1 MQLSELRTFLT
12 IIETGSLV
20 RASER
25 LRVTQS
31 TVTARLKTLEDSL
44 GQQLINRTKSGATM
58 TAAGIRLRRYAQ
70 TIDELWTQAQQET
83 ALPENVSFLC
93 NLGCE
98 TDLWHGMGRDIFAKL
113 NHQHPNSA
121 LSVWTGSS
129 DDIQNWIKKGLCDVV
144 ISNDMPHGS
153 NHITLTDDRLIL
165 VSDDPS
171 RNGHFDPAYVFVEAG
186 AEFGRDHAV
195 RFSDTPTAK
204 LSFNSATVALD
215 HLLTTGGSAYL
226 PQRMTT
232 SYIASGRLHHLDA
245 APAFN
250 RKTYLSARKDFDM
263 DLAPFAQKYK
273 RAGIADP

>member
-1 MQLSELRTFLT
+1 MQLSELRTFLA

-70 TIDELWTQAQQET
+70 TIDELWHQAQQET
-83 ALPENVSFLC
+83 SLPENVNFLC

-98 TDLWHGMGRDIFAKL
+98 TDLWQGLGRDIFARI
-113 NHQHPNSA
+113 NQQHPNSA
-121 LSVWTGSS
+121 LSVWTGSNE
-129 DDIQNWIKKGLCDVV
+129 DIQNWIKRGLCDVV
-144 ISNDMPHGS
+144 ISSDIPLGP
-153 NHITLTDDRLIL
+153 NHITLPDERLIL
-165 VSDDPS
+165 VSNCPD
-171 RNGHFDPAYVFVEAG
+171 RTEQFDPTYVFVEAG

-215 HLLTTGGSAYL
+215 HLLTTGGSAYM
-226 PQRMTT
+226 PERMVAAHI
-232 SYIASGRLHHLDA
+232 SKGRLHHLDGT
-245 APAFN
+245 PVFH
-250 RKTYLSARKDFDM
+250 RRTYLSARKGFDM
-263 DLAPFAQKYK
+263 DLTPLAK
-273 RAGIADP
+273 R